1 MRILGIETSC
11 DETAAAVADENGRVY
26 GEVVHSQIELHAKTG
41 GVVPELAARDHARN
55 VEAVVREALTR
66 ANIEVPALDA
76 IAVTARPGLVGALLV
91 GVEFAKGLALGAKKP
106 LVEVDH
112 LIGHMLAVFLARE
125 GELASPPAY
134 PFVALLVS
142 GGHTGIYRVDGPRGE
157 EIAELG
163 ATRDDAAGEAFDK
176 VAKAL
181 GLGYP
186 GGPLIDALAS
196 RGDPSRFP
204 FESPMPSPKSAEFS
218 FSGLKTQVQ
227 RFLETHGKPTE
238 EELPHVA
245 ASFQKAV
252 VDVLVKKL
260 VAAALREGV
269 SHIAIGGG
277 VAANRELRARLEAAA
292 KAAGLTLYL
301 PSLKSC
307 TDNAAMIAFAGALA
321 FERGAAASFSL
332 DPSATTSIVRLT
344 RKGRGHR

>member
-11 DETAAAVADENGRVY
+11 DETAAAVVSESGRVL
-26 GEVVHSQIELHAKTG
+26 GEVVHSQIELHQKTG

-55 VEAVVREALTR
+55 IESVVKVALERAAVGVLD
-66 ANIEVPALDA
+66 LDA

-91 GVEFAKGLALGAKKP
+91 GVEFAKGLALGSGKP

-112 LIGHMLAVFLARE
+112 LIGHMLAIFLARDGDKE
-125 GELASPPAY
+125 RAPAY
-134 PFVALLVS
+134 PFISLLVS
-142 GGHTGIYRVDGPRGE
+142 GGHTGIYRVDGPRAAQ
-157 EIAELG
+157 ITELG

-186 GGPLIDALAS
+186 GGPVIDALAA
-196 RGDPSRFP
+196 RGDAKRFP
-204 FESPMPSPKSAEFS
+204 FESPMASPKSAEFS

-227 RFLETHGKPTE
+227 RFLEAHGPPSE
-238 EELPHVA
+238 ADLPHVA
-245 ASFQKAV
+245 ASFQRAV
-252 VDVLVKKL
+252 TEVLAKKL

-269 SHIAIGGG
+269 FAISIGGG
-277 VAANRELRARLEAAA
+277 VAANAELRARVTTLAAA
-292 KAAGLTLYL
+292 SGLALEL

-321 FERGAAASFSL
+321 FQQGEVATLSL
-332 DPSATTSIVRLT
+332 DPSATTSITRLT